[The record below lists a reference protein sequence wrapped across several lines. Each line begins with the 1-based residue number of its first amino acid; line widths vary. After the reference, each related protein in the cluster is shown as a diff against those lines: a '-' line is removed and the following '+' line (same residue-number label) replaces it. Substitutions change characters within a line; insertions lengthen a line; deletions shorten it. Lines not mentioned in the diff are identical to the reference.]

1 MINKH
6 MCIGACIAMIAT
18 MAFAGPVN
26 ADRFSKIEKNGKQL
40 QGGNA
45 TLHVTLREV
54 TKNGGIRV
62 ADRDGQLRTIT
73 ISSKNMKKMSALKR
87 GEGLKLV
94 LKNLTFKGNRISG
107 TVTIRN
113 ARGLIVDD
121 TLFFMICSSEH
132 KW

>member
-6 MCIGACIAMIAT
+6 MCIGACIAMIST

-40 QGGNA
+40 QGGNV

-62 ADRDGQLRTIT
+62 ADRDGQTRTIT
-73 ISSKNMKKMSALKR
+73 ITSKNLTKINALKR
-87 GEGLKLV
+87 GDGLTL
-94 LKNLTFKGNRISG
+94 LLHNLTFKGNRISG
-107 TVTIRN
+107 TVTVKN

-121 TLFFMICSSEH
+121 SWFVMICSSEH